1 MAPRLGLVTYQ
12 LAKDWDVDT
21 IIANC
26 VEAGFE
32 GVECRTTHAHGVEVS
47 LSAAQ
52 RDEVKAKFA
61 QSPVT
66 LVGLG
71 SAFEYDA
78 VDGDELRTH
87 IEGTK
92 QYAQLAADVG
102 CPGVKVRPNGIHV
115 DEGVPIDKTLE
126 QIGLALGECGAF
138 AKELG
143 VEIRLEVHGRV
154 TCEPP
159 HIRTILDHADSDN
172 VFACWNSNM
181 QECDESGSI
190 DASYRL
196 LEKDI
201 RLVHITELWSEY
213 PWGRLFELLNDSGY
227 DGFMLAEIPESA
239 DALRLMKYYRA
250 LWLAHG
256 ARGR

>member
-1 MAPRLGLVTYQ
+1 MAPKLGLVTYQ

-26 VEAGFE
+26 IEAGFD

-47 LSAAQ
+47 LSALQ
-52 RDEVKAKFA
+52 REEVKAKFA

-66 LVGLG
+66 LAGLG

-78 VDGDELRTH
+78 VEVDELRTH

-92 QYAQLAADVG
+92 EYVQLAADVG
-102 CPGVKVRPNGIHV
+102 CPGVKVRPNKVHV
-115 DEGVPIDKTLE
+115 DEGVPIEKTLK
-126 QIGLALGECGAF
+126 QIGKSLSECGAF
-138 AKELG
+138 ARDLG

-154 TCEPP
+154 TCEPQ

-181 QECDESGSI
+181 QDRDESGSI
-190 DASYRL
+190 DANYRL

-213 PWGRLFELLNDSGY
+213 PWRRLFELLNGSGY
-227 DGFMLAEIPESA
+227 DGFTLAEIPESA
-239 DALRLMKYYRA
+239 DAVRLMKYYRA
-250 LWLAHG
+250 LWLALG
-256 ARGR
+256 ANE